1 MKNSTATLFS
11 LSLMAASLLSVPVM
25 AAGADINEQRQVQ
38 ANEKIY
44 IENLRGLVDIV
55 ATDKAQFSVKGQLDE
70 KAEGFELTSKDGFTR
85 FIVKMPQQHYNWRGE
100 ENNTHGSKLKIE
112 VPKGSALEFSGVN
125 TDVTVAGVQ
134 GSSKIQT
141 VNGAITT
148 TQLSNDIALETVNG
162 EITSVGSN
170 GRIRLNTVNG
180 EIDDK
185 GSSGRLAAEAVN
197 GEISIQTKA
206 SEVNVSVVNGEVKM
220 LLDSTERLEFSSVNG
235 EISAELQNSPAPKI
249 SASSV
254 SGDLKLVLSKSSS
267 ARFKLDA
274 NAGGDI
280 ENKLTGQKAEKS
292 KYGPRRSLEFSLGQG
307 EGSVEMT
314 TVSGDLTLEG
324 R

>member
-11 LSLMAASLLSVPVM
+11 LSLMAASVLSVPVM

-55 ATDKAQFSVKGQLDE
+55 ATDKAEFSVKGQLDE
-70 KAEGFELTSKDGFTR
+70 KAEGFELTSKDGITR

-100 ENNTHGSKLKIE
+100 ENNTQGSKLQIA
-112 VPKGSALEFSGVN
+112 VPKGTALEFSGVN

-141 VNGAITT
+141 VNGAISTK
-148 TQLSNDIALETVNG
+148 QLSNDIALETVNG

-185 GSSGRLAAEAVN
+185 GSSGRLAAESVN

-220 LLDSTERLEFSSVNG
+220 QLDGTERLEFSSVNG

-254 SGDLKLVLSKSSS
+254 SGDLKLVLAKSSS

-274 NAGGDI
+274 SAGGDI
-280 ENKLTGQKAEKS
+280 DNKLSGQKAEKG

-307 EGSVEMT
+307 EGNVEMS

-324 R
+324 K